1 MARCAAA
8 GLDFRI
14 IPAGFNAPLEF
25 LTGFISLIRMDTNYN
40 YNKCRF
46 PIYDPNN
53 FNGLHPRIFQGFLNG
68 LNLNRQGIEKGTGER
83 KTVVPFLFQFP
94 L

>member
-1 MARCAAA
+1 
-8 GLDFRI
+8 
-14 IPAGFNAPLEF
+14 
-25 LTGFISLIRMDTNYN
+25 MDTNYN

-68 LNLNRQGIEKGTGER
+68 LNLNRQRKEKGTGER
-83 KTVVPFLFQFP
+83 KTVVPFSFQFP